1 MRRSST
7 AVSSSLVIFPFVK
20 ASRASFNSAGR
31 RKEPTISKWNGANC
45 LDIYNPP
52 YINGKTDKFDRF
64 IITKDEHI

>member
-52 YINGKTDKFDRF
+52 YIKR
-64 IITKDEHI
+64 

>member
-20 ASRASFNSAGR
+20 DSRASFNSAGR

-45 LDIYNPP
+45 LDI
-52 YINGKTDKFDRF
+52 IK
-64 IITKDEHI
+64 ILLI